1 MYTLLI
7 WLVSAGLHITA
18 LWNKKI
24 RLFVQGRKGVMKLI
38 KDAVKGH
45 DDIIWFHAASMGE
58 CEEARPVI
66 EAVRKRY
73 PEKKILLTF
82 FSPSGFEAK
91 KNWKTVDWIFYLPL
105 DTCFNAK
112 KFVET
117 VRPSKAVFTIGEFWF
132 NYLRQLK
139 KHNIDTYIM
148 SVLATKDSPY
158 VKWYGWEY
166 RKVLRSVY
174 KCVMV
179 KNDETKEILEG
190 IGCRNVVITGDARF
204 DRVAAIASE
213 DWHDR
218 IVEKWSC
225 GKKTAIA
232 GSSSEPENELFIYLA
247 EKYPQDKFLFVPH
260 DLDEKPIR
268 HILDSLKGRAVLY
281 TDVEYVFSSGIP
293 QNVREDALRHLADA
307 QVLVV
312 NKIGILAK
320 LYRYG
325 WCALIGGGFENL
337 PHSVMEAVIYG
348 MPVSM
353 GPQYHKNTQ
362 FVDLMKSGAATP
374 VSTKEEILSWYERFR
389 DNGSLLAQITEI
401 EAKYSLSNIGATQR
415 IMNIMDPQGKS
426 SSSVR

>member
-7 WLVSAGLHITA
+7 WIASVFLRIAA
-18 LWNKKI
+18 LWDKKT
-24 RLFVQGRKGVMKLI
+24 RLFVEGRKNVMKKI
-38 KDAVKGH
+38 AEAVAGH
-45 DDIIWFHAASMGE
+45 NDIIWFHAASMGE

-66 EAVRKRY
+66 EAFRKRY
-73 PEKKILLTF
+73 PERKILLTF
-82 FSPSGFEAK
+82 FSPSGYEARK
-91 KNWKTVDWIFYLPL
+91 DWKTVDWVFYLPL

-117 VRPSKAVFTIGEFWF
+117 VRPSKAIFTIGEMWF
-132 NYLRQLK
+132 NYLNQLK
-139 KHNIDTYIM
+139 RHNVDTYIM
-148 SVLATKDSPY
+148 SVLATKDSAY
-158 VKWYGWEY
+158 LKWYGGPY
-166 RKVLRSVY
+166 RKVLKSVY

-179 KNDETKEILEG
+179 KNEQTKEILEG
-190 IGCRNVVITGDARF
+190 IGCRNVVVTGDARF

-218 IVEKWSC
+218 IVEKWAG
-225 GKKTAIA
+225 GKKVAIA
-232 GSSSEPENELFIYLA
+232 GSSSAPENALFIHLA
-247 EKYPQDKFLFVPH
+247 ETYPQDKFLFVPH

-268 HILDSLKGRAVLY
+268 HITDTLSGRAVLY

-293 QNVREDALRHLADA
+293 QNVREDAARRLVSA
-307 QVLVV
+307 QVLIVD
-312 NKIGILAK
+312 KIGILSR

-348 MPVSM
+348 MPVAM

-374 VSTKEEILSWYERFR
+374 VTTNADILAWYEKFR
-389 DNGSLLAQITEI
+389 DNAGLLSEITET
-401 EAKYSLSNIGATQR
+401 EAKYSMSNIGATLR
-415 IMNIMDPQGKS
+415 IMDIVDS
-426 SSSVR
+426 